1 MLWRILDKAK
11 GVAIGA
17 GAASVLALVGVFLLG
32 ASLAATIAI
41 WLPWPAALALA
52 AITFL
57 STAAI
62 AMWLSIRPGKEGRED
77 GKADD
82 RDQDQISAAASALVD
97 LPMDAAKKIIA
108 ERPVAAIVL
117 VSGLGLL
124 IARRPQV
131 ALKVV
136 DKILERFTGPMT

>member
-17 GAASVLALVGVFLLG
+17 GAASVLALAGVFTLA
-32 ASLAATIAI
+32 ASLAATFAI
-41 WLPWPAALALA
+41 WLPWPAALALSA
-52 AITFL
+52 VTFL
-57 STAAI
+57 AVAAI
-62 AMWLSIRPGKEGRED
+62 AMWLSVRPDRGDKN
-77 GKADD
+77 ADRNGD
-82 RDQDQISAAASALVD
+82 DHEQIAAAASALVD
-97 LPMDAAKKIIA
+97 LPLDAAKKLIA

-136 DKILERFTGPMT
+136 DKILERFAGPA